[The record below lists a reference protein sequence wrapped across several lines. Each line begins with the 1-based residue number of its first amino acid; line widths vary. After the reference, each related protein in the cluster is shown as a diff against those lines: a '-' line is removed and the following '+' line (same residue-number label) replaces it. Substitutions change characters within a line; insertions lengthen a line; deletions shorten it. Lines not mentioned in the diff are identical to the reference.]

1 MEVFWMP
8 GAISKVKN
16 KSQLQEI
23 KSPNLTYF
31 TITILG
37 QWPYART
44 FTRTRLKKMAG
55 RKAYQGR

>member
-31 TITILG
+31 TITILEL
-37 QWPYART
+37 QAEKLLT
-44 FTRTRLKKMAG
+44 KLF
-55 RKAYQGR
+55 